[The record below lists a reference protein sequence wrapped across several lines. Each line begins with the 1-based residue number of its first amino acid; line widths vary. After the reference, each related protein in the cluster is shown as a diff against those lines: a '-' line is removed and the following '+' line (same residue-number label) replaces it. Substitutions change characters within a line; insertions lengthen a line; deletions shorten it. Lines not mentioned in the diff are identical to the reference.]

1 MKTLYVISYDVV
13 SDRTRRKLSK
23 LLEGYG
29 KRVQYSVFECVLNK
43 SAFSRL
49 YHELLLLDINADTD
63 SIYFYSICSNCE
75 KKKVTIGRKQEH
87 IETKDDA
94 IIIL

>member
-13 SDRTRRKLSK
+13 SDRKRRKLSK

-43 SAFSRL
+43 TSFSRL